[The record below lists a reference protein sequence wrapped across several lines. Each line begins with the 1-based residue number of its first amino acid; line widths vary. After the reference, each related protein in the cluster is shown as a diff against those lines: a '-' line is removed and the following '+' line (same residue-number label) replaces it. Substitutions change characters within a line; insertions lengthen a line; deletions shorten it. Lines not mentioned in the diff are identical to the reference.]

1 MILSCENCKVFFVP
15 KCIELHKLHARE
27 MLNFKRINCNKIVHL
42 SIMILKNLI
51 KTNWYNY
58 TTYFS
63 KYKFLTT
70 FVMWDLIVFS
80 ENGNEACIKFV
91 DRAIINRHLNSTLSL
106 SLLWY
111 FFFITSNI
119 NLFSKFIRISKNS
132 LLGIWTI

>member
-27 MLNFKRINCNKIVHL
+27 MLNFKRINFNKIVHL

-63 KYKFLTT
+63 KCKFLTT
-70 FVMWDLIVFS
+70 FVMRDLIIFS

-91 DRAIINRHLNSTLSL
+91 DRAIIYRHLNSTLSL

-111 FFFITSNI
+111 FFFNHIQYKS
-119 NLFSKFIRISKNS
+119 FSQNANAYLKIHY
-132 LLGIWTI
+132 